1 MDQLGQWLWFSIDF
15 IFVLRIK
22 VNPHLKF
29 HPGILLGP
37 KLEHKADKM
46 REIVAMLG
54 WLTPICLVM
63 HALKT
68 KAFFG

>member
-15 IFVLRIK
+15 IFVLSIK
-22 VNPHLKF
+22 VNPHL
-29 HPGILLGP
+29 
-37 KLEHKADKM
+37 
-46 REIVAMLG
+46 MLG
-54 WLTPICLVM
+54 WLTPIYLVM